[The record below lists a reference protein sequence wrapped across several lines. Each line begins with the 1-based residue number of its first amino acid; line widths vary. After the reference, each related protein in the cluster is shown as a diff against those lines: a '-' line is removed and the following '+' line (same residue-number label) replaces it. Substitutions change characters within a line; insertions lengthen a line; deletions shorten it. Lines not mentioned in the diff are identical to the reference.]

1 MITPANNTT
10 STSNPNRP
18 SAEQRARYHMEHI
31 KERLASIN
39 TSVVRMAD
47 AIREERW
54 EDAINAAPSI
64 SMFDRRMDS
73 LCKTLREVSPDEF
86 VAIWYDENDFDA
98 GHGPS
103 AILGPVQPSIA
114 KKTYDKA
121 AHPDTGGW
129 AVIANRDS
137 WSKG

>member
-1 MITPANNTT
+1 
-10 STSNPNRP
+10 
-18 SAEQRARYHMEHI
+18 MEHI